1 MHSTVNLLEEIK
13 NQLKGINKIT
23 SRERVI
29 LGLLKRGFS
38 NKKISGEIGIT
49 VNTVKFH
56 LKKIYKKLDAIN
68 RVEAI
73 NKFNE
78 TNE

>member
-1 MHSTVNLLEEIK
+1 MNEI
-13 NQLKGINKIT
+13 QKIS
-23 SRERVI
+23 SRELAI
-29 LGLLKRGFS
+29 LKLLKKGFS
-38 NKKISGEIGIT
+38 NEEISGETGIT

-68 RVEAI
+68 RVQAI

-78 TNE
+78 ITNQKTTLK

>member
-1 MHSTVNLLEEIK
+1 M
-13 NQLKGINKIT
+13 KIT
-23 SRERVI
+23 ARESVI
-29 LGLLKRGFS
+29 LVLLKKGFS
-38 NKKISGEIGIT
+38 NQKISGETGLS

-56 LKKIYKKLDAIN
+56 LKRIYKKLNASN

-78 TNE
+78 VMNQKTVIK

>member
-1 MHSTVNLLEEIK
+1 MNEI
-13 NQLKGINKIT
+13 NNIT
-23 SRERVI
+23 SRETII
-29 LGLLKRGFS
+29 LELLKKGFS
-38 NKKISGEIGIT
+38 NEKISKEIEIS

-56 LKKIYKKLDAIN
+56 LKRIYKKLNAGN

-78 TNE
+78 ITNQKNIIQ

>member
-1 MHSTVNLLEEIK
+1 MNEI
-13 NQLKGINKIT
+13 QKIT
-23 SRERVI
+23 SRELAI
-29 LGLLKRGFS
+29 LKLLGKGFS
-38 NKKISGEIGIT
+38 NEEISGETGIT

-68 RVEAI
+68 RVQAI

-78 TNE
+78 LENLKTVKK